1 MLEDV
6 RCECGK
12 IVCQSDPDYI
22 VVKCRHC
29 KRYMFIKKEKDK
41 NNDFVTAS
49 FSHLANRVQAN
60 IHEHIHSYGKH
71 S

>member
-1 MLEDV
+1 MLDV

-12 IVCQSDPDYI
+12 IVCQSDEEYI

-29 KRYMFIKKEKDK
+29 KRYMFIKKEHDSE
-41 NNDFVTAS
+41 DLTTT
-49 FSHLANRVQAN
+49 FSHLANKVQAH

-71 S
+71 I